1 MRTMIRWC
9 LSSASTS
16 RHKNTGQSSEVKVS
30 FGVDT
35 MDCTDIKAV
44 LSGLVDDELD
54 RETRHQAERHL
65 ATCQACRSLVSEAEG
80 LNALIATHAQMLT
93 PPGSGLPDGF
103 EAAVLTRTVYAQ
115 SLRIDRRRWTNW
127 TGWLAA
133 AAVLGLSAMI
143 FVLDQRAG
151 DRIGDSNQTQVPAIG
166 LNPYLTGAQN
176 RSMTFDGDVTAS
188 LASHIKATSGAST
201 VLRDAMLRP
210 TISRDDAE
218 TLYAAS
224 QLMDMLEQA
233 NLSTFAD
240 VDRIRRVA
248 EYDDLLP
255 RLAAARANVQ
265 ESDRPALL
273 AAESLL
279 LRIVRGPVDMDDLH
293 LMRDTVARLDL
304 SRQLGSLSDNPTTPS
319 SL

>member
-1 MRTMIRWC
+1 
-9 LSSASTS
+9 
-16 RHKNTGQSSEVKVS
+16 
-30 FGVDT
+30 

-44 LSGLVDDELD
+44 LSGLVDDEVD
-54 RETRHQAERHL
+54 RESRHQAERHL
-65 ATCQACRSLVSEAEG
+65 ATCQACRSLVNEAEG

-93 PPGSGLPDGF
+93 PPGVGLPEGF
-103 EAAVLTRTVYAQ
+103 EASVLSRTVYAQ
-115 SLRIDRRRWTNW
+115 GLRVDRRRWTNW

-151 DRIGDSNQTQVPAIG
+151 NRIGDPNQTQMSATG
-166 LNPYLTGAQN
+166 SPYLTGAQN

-218 TLYAAS
+218 TLYATS

-233 NLSTFAD
+233 DLSTFAD

-248 EYDDLLP
+248 EYDDILP
-255 RLAAARANVQ
+255 RLAEARSNVA

-279 LRIVRGPVDMDDLH
+279 IRIVRGPVDMDDLR
-293 LMRDTVARLDL
+293 LMRDTVAKLDL
-304 SRQLGSLSDNPTTPS
+304 SQQLGSLSDTPTAPS